1 MPDLST
7 PQPRG
12 FVIDRK
18 DGRPQLPG
26 SMHSNRRLS
35 QWLGFDE
42 PGVVQVYTGKVELGQ
57 GILTALMLI
66 VAEELDVPLESVR
79 IRSASTAYGPD
90 EGVTSGSLS
99 VQDSGGALR
108 QACAEVRAMARQRA
122 ATLAGQSADTI
133 EVLAGRFCS
142 AQGQDL
148 GDYAA
153 LLQGVD
159 LDIESPGAARPKTPA
174 QRSLFGQARPKRI
187 DLADKVFGQARFIQ
201 DLRLP
206 GLQHGRVLRPPTLD
220 ATLAHWPAD
229 EVAALPP
236 GVRCWAD
243 GRFIAIVAGTERD
256 AETAATRLAGKIKW
270 QAGAP
275 LPDVH
280 ALDAF
285 LTSAPHETTKT
296 AERGEAEWPSDG
308 LQHQAV
314 YLKPYLAHA
323 SIGTSSA
330 LARWDGQRLEVWTH
344 SQGIHNLR
352 DDLVKALARETTPVA
367 K

>member
-1 MPDLST
+1 MPDVST

-26 SMHSNRRLS
+26 SLHINRRLS

-42 PGVVQVYTGKVELGQ
+42 PGRVHVYTGKVELGQ

-79 IRSASTAYGPD
+79 IRSASTAQGPD

-108 QACAEVRAMARQRA
+108 QVCAEVRAMALQRA
-122 ATLAGQSADTI
+122 AVLAGQGADTI
-133 EVLAGRFCS
+133 AVQAGRFRS
-142 AQGQDL
+142 AKGQDL
-148 GDYAA
+148 GDYTS
-153 LLQGVD
+153 LLQGLD
-159 LDIESPGAARPKTPA
+159 LNIECAGAARPKTAA
-174 QRSLFGQARPKRI
+174 QRSLMGQARPERI

-220 ATLAHWPAD
+220 ATLAYWPAD

-243 GRFIAIVAGTERD
+243 
-256 AETAATRLAGKIKW
+256 
-270 QAGAP
+270 
-275 LPDVH
+275 
-280 ALDAF
+280 
-285 LTSAPHETTKT
+285 
-296 AERGEAEWPSDG
+296 
-308 LQHQAV
+308 
-314 YLKPYLAHA
+314 
-323 SIGTSSA
+323 
-330 LARWDGQRLEVWTH
+330 
-344 SQGIHNLR
+344 
-352 DDLVKALARETTPVA
+352 
-367 K
+367 